1 MNYSLRYINKD
12 TIKVGDIIGYV
23 EPKEYMIPVP
33 NIKKVEVVDISP
45 KRLNIDLKTSNGNI
59 QKVKMRDV
67 TLVECDVEALKCVR
81 YYHYCHVLTR
91 LRTFLMHTFNV
102 NSLSS
107 LDDEALEKV
116 VSSAITLLEELGG
129 DENVKQ
135 KWYKV

>member
-1 MNYSLRYINKD
+1 MNYDLRYINKD

-23 EPKEYMIPVP
+23 ESKEYMIPVP
-33 NIKKVEVVDISP
+33 NIKKVEVVGISP
-45 KRLNIDLKTSNGNI
+45 KRLSIDLKTSKGNI
-59 QKVKMRDV
+59 QKAKLRDV
-67 TLVECDVEALKCVR
+67 TLVECDVEALKCIR
-81 YYHYCHVLTR
+81 YYHYCHVLIR
-91 LRTFLMHTFNV
+91 LRTLFMHTFNV